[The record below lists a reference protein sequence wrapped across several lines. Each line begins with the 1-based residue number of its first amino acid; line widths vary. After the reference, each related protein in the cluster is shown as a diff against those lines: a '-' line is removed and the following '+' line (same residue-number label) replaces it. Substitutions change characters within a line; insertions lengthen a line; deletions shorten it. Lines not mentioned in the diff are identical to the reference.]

1 MPDLIKSFKIGGTAL
16 SAHRKKMNVIAQN
29 LANVDTTRTEEG
41 GPYRRKMVVYEGR
54 ELEEIPLGL
63 QKAEAREKYDDL
75 GFYEM
80 FERERERGGDQRG
93 VKVTH
98 VVQSQEDFRLVYN
111 PSHPDADPLTGYV
124 AMPNVDHLTE
134 MADMLVARRAYEASV
149 TVMNNTKS
157 MMMKALE
164 IGK

>member
-1 MPDLIKSFKIGGTAL
+1 MTDLIKSFKIGGTAL
-16 SAHRKKMNVIAQN
+16 SAHRMKMNVIAQN

-54 ELEEIPLGL
+54 QLEEIPLGL
-63 QKAEAREKYDDL
+63 QKAEARENYDDL

-80 FERERERGGDQRG
+80 FERERDRGGDQRG
-93 VKVTH
+93 VKVTD

-111 PSHPDADPLTGYV
+111 PSHPDADPVTGYV

-134 MADMLVARRAYEASV
+134 MADMLVARRAYEASI
-149 TVMNNTKS
+149 TVMNNTKA